1 MKTLFAAICAAGLA
15 FGAAQAG
22 ESVYY
27 SFSSNNDQAENVS
40 FTLGDVTGTLARTD
54 GSTSGKYW
62 FVTPSGAAWSN
73 TSALDTM
80 NADLGLSLDSSL
92 LLGVC
97 AIGNG
102 TQSTLTLSFTD
113 SAEYTSG
120 DTVTLYLTV
129 GSNNSTLTNLS
140 ITGLADGYSISYA
153 TADGDGFST
162 EQSFTEGT
170 SYTTLVQIIG
180 TLTDTQTVTVAST
193 DSKDGFGFVALKGS
207 SVPEPATATLGLL
220 ALGALALRR
229 RR

>member
-27 SFSSNNDQAENVS
+27 SFSGNNGQKEDVS

-54 GSTSGKYW
+54 GTDSGMYW
-62 FVTPSGAAWSN
+62 FVTSGVAWGN

-97 AIGNG
+97 AIGSG
-102 TQSTLTLSFTD
+102 AQSTLTLSFTD
-113 SAEYTSG
+113 STEYTSG

-129 GSNNSTLTNLS
+129 GSNYGTLTNLS

-162 EQSFTEGT
+162 EQSFTAGA
-170 SYTTLVQIIG
+170 SYTTLVQITG
-180 TLTDTQTVTVAST
+180 TLTDDETVTVAST